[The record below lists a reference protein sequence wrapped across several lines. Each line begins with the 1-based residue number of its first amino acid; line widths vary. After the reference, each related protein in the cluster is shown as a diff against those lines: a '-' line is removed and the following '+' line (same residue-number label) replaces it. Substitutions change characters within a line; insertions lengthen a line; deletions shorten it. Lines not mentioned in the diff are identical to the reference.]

1 MAPDQPEPAGIFDH
15 ELTRVLA
22 VHGPELE
29 ETSRILLATG
39 TASITRPEVILRVR
53 LRVPRRWRRGLLE
66 ITVEDPASG
75 AVLGRS
81 ASPLGRPGLDGMA
94 LIQEITID
102 LGMELAHRHLGAGP
116 QSGR

>member
-1 MAPDQPEPAGIFDH
+1 MAPDQPEPAEIFDH

-29 ETSRILLATG
+29 ETSRTLLATG
-39 TASITRPEVILRVR
+39 AASLTRPEMILRLR
-53 LRVPRRWRRGLLE
+53 LQVPRRWRRGLLE
-66 ITVEDPASG
+66 ITAEDPASG

-81 ASPLGRPGLDGMA
+81 ASPLGRRGRDSRA

-102 LGMELAHRHLGAGP
+102 LGMELAHGRPGAGP
-116 QSGR
+116 QSGQ